1 MAGNEI
7 ERPYERGLSC
17 TEIAGIVGSGG
28 NSVYNH
34 LKAAGTR
41 MRFRSEADKR
51 FPRPGRRTLYNPA
64 LSASQIGHPLG
75 VHPTT
80 VVKRLRSCGLLMRP
94 KRTASAIGY
103 SAEEFRSFFFTS
115 EFLDTLSRLADA

>member
-34 LKAAGTR
+34 LKAAGNR
-41 MRFRSEADKR
+41 MRFHSEADKR
-51 FPRPGRRTLYNPA
+51 FPRPSRRTLYNPA
-64 LSASQIGHPLG
+64 LSGTSSECIPL
-75 VHPTT
+75 P
-80 VVKRLRSCGLLMRP
+80 S
-94 KRTASAIGY
+94 
-103 SAEEFRSFFFTS
+103 
-115 EFLDTLSRLADA
+115 